1 MKRSVR
7 KNVEEKQLLGKKQ
20 KVFKYEQYTYF
31 APEEPQYD
39 ISNAISLKI
48 PPGSLFLIHGDFVY
62 FNGMNASS
70 TVLESY
76 KFNIVESRKT
86 KWEKDNWYG

>member
-31 APEEPQYD
+31 APEEP
-39 ISNAISLKI
+39 
-48 PPGSLFLIHGDFVY
+48 
-62 FNGMNASS
+62 
-70 TVLESY
+70 
-76 KFNIVESRKT
+76 
-86 KWEKDNWYG
+86 